1 MSKRNILAVALL
13 AALMTLPF
21 LSLIPFFTHGE
32 AREALSPQA
41 MLKTHN
47 WVLPK
52 RYGDEIATKPPFMYW
67 LVAIFSLPQGEVSE
81 FTARL
86 PGALL
91 SILATCSLFYFVGKG
106 WDSRLA
112 SVACL
117 ILIGSGGWIMEAVSA
132 RLDLTLSALMFM
144 GFCVL
149 YFWEER
155 KLKGLPFLAILLF
168 TGATLTKG
176 PVAIGLPAMALFV
189 YLMILQYRFRTIALS
204 VCKVFIPVT
213 CLSFAWYYL
222 AYRAGDQAFFDIVLS
237 ENLERLTG
245 TMEKT
250 PHVHTMWYLYGTL
263 PVGLLP
269 TSVLM
274 LFSLP
279 DVSRW
284 LRSASFDRLRTA
296 LGSLSAKHL
305 RTMNKAQLYSWLVVI
320 SCLALFS
327 VPASK
332 RPAYL
337 LPIYPFVC
345 IALAHY
351 ARTLV
356 LQNSVALSRLCNAF
370 LWLVMLVYAVVFIFL
385 SRRINPEGFLG
396 RQEYITRY
404 KFFEHTFNQALHAMN
419 ATESIV
425 FILPLVLSVVFI
437 YLQRQAAPLQLKHV
451 VAMSYGVYLTVLV
464 VVNGIILPT
473 VGTALSPKSYAES
486 LAPPDESKE
495 MYTFREQF
503 YEMNFY
509 LGNKLRLYRE
519 GEKLEDVSYF
529 LVPYDKHFGEF
540 REAFERDYN
549 VEVVRSSPANA
560 VANIRPRIFLVKLT
574 RAGLR

>member
-1 MSKRNILAVALL
+1 
-13 AALMTLPF
+13 
-21 LSLIPFFTHGE
+21 
-32 AREALSPQA
+32 

-91 SILATCSLFYFVGKG
+91 SIFATGSLFYFVSKG

-144 GFCVL
+144 GFCAL

-155 KLKGLPFLAILLF
+155 KLKGFPLLAILLF
-168 TGATLTKG
+168 TAATLTKG
-176 PVAIGLPAMALFV
+176 PVAIGLPAMVLV
-189 YLMILQYRFRTIALS
+189 GYLMILQYRLRTITLS

-213 CLSFAWYYL
+213 CLSLVWYYL

-269 TSVLM
+269 TSVLF
-274 LFSLP
+274 LLSLP

-284 LRSASFDRLRTA
+284 LRSASFDRLKTA
-296 LGSLSAKHL
+296 LGSLNAKRL
-305 RTMNKAQLYSWLVVI
+305 RKMKKVHLYSWLVVI

-327 VPASK
+327 VPSSK

-345 IALAHY
+345 IALAY
-351 ARTLV
+351 YVRTLV
-356 LQNSVALSRLCNAF
+356 LQNSVGLRRLCNSF
-370 LWLVMLVYAVVFIFL
+370 LWLVILIYGTVFTFL
-385 SRRINPEGFLG
+385 SPWIDPEGHLG
-396 RQEYITRY
+396 REEYIVRY
-404 KFFEHTFNQALHAMN
+404 RFFKHALNQSLHAMN
-419 ATESIV
+419 AAESVV
-425 FILPLVLSVVFI
+425 FILPFLLAVGFLYF
-437 YLQRQAAPLQLKHV
+437 QRKAGGLRLNRLAG
-451 VAMSYGVYLTVLV
+451 ASYAVYLTLLV

-473 VGTALSPKSYAES
+473 SATVLSPKSYAQS
-486 LAPPDESKE
+486 LAPPGESKA
-495 MYTFREQF
+495 MYTFREPF

-509 LGNKLRLYRE
+509 LGNRLRLYRE
-519 GEKLEDVSYF
+519 GEKLEDVTYF
-529 LVPYDKHFGEF
+529 LVFDNKHFGDF
-540 REAFERDYN
+540 KEAFEREYH
-549 VEVVRSSPANA
+549 VEVVRSSPADA
-560 VANIRPRIFLVKLT
+560 VPNPRPRILLVKLT
-574 RAGLR
+574 RVGLR